1 MKKLLLITVVIL
13 LAVPVSAQDDDCFMY
28 NNDCKVTA
36 IAEYGY
42 ENLLA
47 TVEAIK
53 MATLGA
59 PVTPTPLPFSAPQG
73 QMYEGMATANAS
85 INGIPA
91 NLESASG
98 LPLLPASNTQQLF
111 GYVKWLGSLNNAEEY
126 AGPFAPIFQMFGIFL
141 FLSFVMV
148 SVYAIVYGGTYVFRW
163 AGWLVNWFLKIID
176 LIMQVI
182 QALGPIAI
190 IVAVVS
196 ALLLAVLAILAIIAA
211 VAQGG

>member
-1 MKKLLLITVVIL
+1 MRKLLVLLILSLV
-13 LAVPVSAQDDDCFMY
+13 AVPVAAQDDCFMY

-53 MATLGA
+53 QATLGA
-59 PVTPTPLPFSAPQG
+59 PATPTPLPIPLPAG

-91 NLESASG
+91 DLGSASG
-98 LPLLPASNTQQLF
+98 LPLLPAGNTQQLF

-126 AGPFAPIFQMFGIFL
+126 AGPFAPIFQMLGIFL

-148 SVYAIVYGGTYVFRW
+148 SVYGIVYGGTYFLRW
-163 AGWLVNWFLKIID
+163 AGWLFNWFLRIVD
-176 LIMQVI
+176 LIMQII

-190 IVAVVS
+190 IVALIG
-196 ALLLAVLAILAIIAA
+196 ALLLAVLAILSVIAA
-211 VAQGG
+211 VAGA